1 MEEDVLISATN
12 GFGYP
17 VLTQD
22 KISVKQREESLAK
35 VTLFLIPLEPLHILC
50 LFKTILTVIVC
61 RIYKPYSRCKISYAG
76 LI

>member
-1 MEEDVLISATN
+1 MLISATN

-22 KISVKQREESLAK
+22 KISVKQSKESLAK
-35 VTLFLIPLEPLHILC
+35 VTFFLIPLEPLHTLF
-50 LFKTILTVIVC
+50 LFKTTLTVIVC
-61 RIYKPYSRCKISYAG
+61 RIYKPYNGCKISYPG